1 MNPHLLSLRYAL
13 QNPITTVDPQTQT
26 FLLSVD
32 GSNHQ
37 SFSSDDISHVW
48 CIAGVGQRSPSFW
61 KTCKEGWDL
70 AQVDQVSRHLI
81 STGHSLIHT
90 EWDDQDPRWQDP
102 LPAQL
107 NSFKVSLS
115 EQDNESF
122 DQIHLLL
129 LLGASLP
136 SQLAPPS
143 LKNCQ
148 HFASI
153 TVVFESPPVHFLS
166 WSRWSVLAGASL
178 LFERATLSSDL
189 ANILQTQTYTHPRLP
204 MKLEPTNGIQ
214 IQSIT
219 QITPLLHSLAVDSNQ
234 SDFRVMIPATS
245 KNQRTSWFVHLKG
258 DFSMGTREQTLL
270 KCYLQDQVY
279 DIQSSVEFHPHKES
293 LNPSVAF
300 ANQLSHRAHCIEGIL
315 YAYQQNK
322 LRRVLQYLDQW
333 IKLSLAFENE
343 ECTQW
348 LYDVKV
354 RFLSLGTFQKE
365 DLHQLVQYGFTPI
378 YHLSSIGQWHY
389 SPYRFNG

>member
-13 QNPITTVDPQTQT
+13 QNPIMTTDPLIQT
-26 FLLSVD
+26 FLLSIE
-32 GSNHQ
+32 GSSHQ
-37 SFSSDDISHVW
+37 SLSSNDASHVW
-48 CIAGVGQRSPSFW
+48 CIAGVGQRSSSFW
-61 KTCKEGWDL
+61 KTCKEAWDL

-81 STGHSLIHT
+81 STDHSSVHT
-90 EWDDQDPRWQDP
+90 EWDDQDPQWQDP

-107 NSFKVSLS
+107 NSFKVLLS
-115 EQDNESF
+115 EQNDQSF
-122 DQIHLLL
+122 DQVHLLL
-129 LLGASLP
+129 LLGTQLP

-153 TVVFESPPVHFLS
+153 TVIFQNPPIHFLS

-178 LFERATLSSDL
+178 LFNHTNLSSHF
-189 ANILQTQTYTHPRLP
+189 ANTLQTQTYTHPRLL
-204 MKLEPTNGIQ
+204 MRLEPTDGFQ

-219 QITPLLHSLAVDSNQ
+219 QLTPLLHSLAVDSNQ
-234 SDFRVMIPATS
+234 SDLKVIVPATS
-245 KNQRTSWFVHLKG
+245 ENYRTSWFIHLKG
-258 DFSMGTREQTLL
+258 DFSKGIQEQTLL
-270 KCYLQDQVY
+270 RCYLQDQVY
-279 DIQSSVEFHPHKES
+279 DIQSSAEFHPHKES

-300 ANQLSHRAHCIEGIL
+300 ANQLSHRAHCVEGIL

-365 DLHQLVQYGFTPI
+365 DLYQLIQYGFTPI

-389 SPYRFNG
+389 SPYRFND